1 MAPDSGF
8 VVRSEGSPIL
18 YVAGDTIWCPE
29 VEQALAVHRP
39 DVVVVDAS
47 VAQWRSFW
55 KAIP

>member
-1 MAPDSGF
+1 MAPNFGF

-29 VEQALAVHRP
+29 VEQALAAHRA
-39 DVVVVDAS
+39 DVVVVNAG

>member
-1 MAPDSGF
+1 MTPVSGF

-18 YVAGDTIWCPE
+18 YVAGDTIWCLE

-39 DVVVVDAS
+39 DVVVVDAG